1 MKSMER
7 FGNPLFSYE
16 GVGSA
21 EVGVPGDPPMKVEG
35 YFEAAQFA
43 TGRLAVS
50 VVPIKGQPPTT
61 LSLRTDPSMEISF
74 RGMDVDGWVLQPKG
88 ETFFSQ
94 ISWMLAF
101 AGRQP
106 REHTFSAQYLEAKQ
120 EHASSE
126 GYTEATFLVSNLL
139 WGINSEEEPAP
150 IRLEL
155 SGAEVTIK
163 PVDAYLEISQ
173 RLRQN
178 RGAEP
183 TALIHV
189 KRSLGDR
196 QHLREFGDFVE
207 ELLYVLRLITGNQIL
222 WWHGEAVDNQLDRA
236 VERIHRHSVPGSY
249 STVANRLLF
258 PNGQVNLISAEV
270 LHQLAEA
277 FWDDANSVLDKV
289 DLHKMVN
296 LFVSACEPNL
306 ALEAAG
312 LMASTLV
319 ELIAAKYVGSKG
331 ELNEIPETEFRKV
344 VLPLLESA
352 VDGAS
357 IGSEPKLGLK
367 NNLTGLY
374 RKSLPRKL
382 RELNA
387 KLDLG
392 LATKDIRRIAR
403 IRNSLAHEGTFPS
416 SFQDG
421 GWEDDYAFMIWTDFR
436 ALCRLSG
443 YQGELPQALDQK
455 TMGV

>member
-21 EVGVPGDPPMKVEG
+21 EVGVPGDAPMKIEG
-35 YFEAAQFA
+35 YFEAAQFSS
-43 TGRLAVS
+43 GRLAVS
-50 VVPIKGQPPTT
+50 VVPIRGQPPTT
-61 LSLRTDPSMEISF
+61 LSLRTDPSMGISF
-74 RGMDVDGWVLQPKG
+74 HGRDVDGWVLQSKG

-94 ISWMLAF
+94 MSWMLAF

-106 REHTFSAQYLEAKQ
+106 REHTFSAQYLEAKR
-120 EHASSE
+120 EDASSE
-126 GYTEATFLVSNLL
+126 GYTEATFRVSNLL
-139 WGINSEEEPAP
+139 WGINSGREPDP

-155 SGAEVTIK
+155 SGAEITIE

-173 RLRQN
+173 RLRESK
-178 RGAEP
+178 GAEP
-183 TALIHV
+183 TALIRV
-189 KRSLGDR
+189 KRSPGDR
-196 QHLREFGDFVE
+196 QHLREFGGFVE
-207 ELLYVLRLITGNQIL
+207 ELLYVLRLITGNLIL
-222 WWHGEAVDNQLDRA
+222 WWDREAVDERQGRA

-249 STVANRLLF
+249 STVVNHLLSS
-258 PNGQVNLISAEV
+258 NGQIGLVSAEI
-270 LHQLAEA
+270 LHQFAEA
-277 FWDDANSVLDKV
+277 FLDDANSVLDRV
-289 DLHKMVN
+289 DLHKMIN
-296 LFVSACEPNL
+296 LFVRACEQNL

-319 ELIAAKYVGSKG
+319 ELIAAKYAGSKG
-331 ELNEIPETEFRKV
+331 ELNEIPEPEFRKL
-344 VLPLLESA
+344 VLPLLKSA

-357 IGSEPKLGLK
+357 VASQPKRGLK

-374 RKSLPRKL
+374 RKSLPQKL

-387 KLDLG
+387 ELDLG
-392 LATKDIRRIAR
+392 LANKDIRRIAR
-403 IRNSLAHEGTFPS
+403 IRNSLTHEGTFPS

-421 GWEDDYAFMIWTDFR
+421 GWEDDYAFTIWTDFR